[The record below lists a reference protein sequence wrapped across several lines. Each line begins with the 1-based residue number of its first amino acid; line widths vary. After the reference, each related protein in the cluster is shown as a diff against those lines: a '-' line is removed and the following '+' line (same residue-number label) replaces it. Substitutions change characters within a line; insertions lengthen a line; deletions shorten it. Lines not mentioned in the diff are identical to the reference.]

1 MPSSNVVT
9 AGRTYL
15 DLITSNVP
23 KAAPE
28 PPKPPKSKRERAA
41 ENWAILVRA
50 LTHDMDEREH
60 TYIRPTQ
67 WPAPCARA
75 WGCRMHWFLTCV
87 VYVQD
92 GIIKESEQYE
102 KGSEQRA
109 KCLERL
115 HEVRT
120 PLPATAPVVL
130 DTRIGARGCCGA
142 RSCGGRLLAT
152 GAVVTCDAWQTGKRE
167 SAHTSRQGHGDLR
180 GPSYWARLTGG
191 WLELRS
197 RRMGLGVVCPDV
209 AAERG
214 AGLQL
219 KMPENS

>member
-41 ENWAILVRA
+41 ENWAIL
-50 LTHDMDEREH
+50 
-60 TYIRPTQ
+60 
-67 WPAPCARA
+67 
-75 WGCRMHWFLTCV
+75 
-87 VYVQD
+87 D

-115 HEVRT
+115 HEVLRRISKRPRT
-120 PLPATAPVVL
+120 E
-130 DTRIGARGCCGA
+130 DIGK
-142 RSCGGRLLAT
+142 S
-152 GAVVTCDAWQTGKRE
+152 QQFE
-167 SAHTSRQGHGDLR
+167 SAREEWDDFLAPTCS
-180 GPSYWARLTGG
+180 
-191 WLELRS
+191 
-197 RRMGLGVVCPDV
+197 MCGLGTDSGDCKCDELVSNAEAFLAPGGSGEDYSSASSDTTLQDGDQDDV
-209 AAERG
+209 FP
-214 AGLQL
+214 Q
-219 KMPENS
+219 KMSP